1 MLIIASKADL
11 ARSAAACM
19 VNPYATLKRQHG
31 SSSTAL
37 KALAPLFDV
46 IADLPEGI
54 AVVPV
59 FAADK
64 HEALKAA
71 KKMFPGDMN
80 NYFSRRL
87 MGCQLFTS

>member
-1 MLIIASKADL
+1 MS
-11 ARSAAACM
+11 R
-19 VNPYATLKRQHG
+19 
-31 SSSTAL
+31 
-37 KALAPLFDV
+37 LFDV

-54 AVVPV
+54 TVMPV

-64 HEALKAA
+64 AEALQAA

-87 MGCQLFTS
+87 MGCQLFIS